1 MPEDGVCWSKP
12 KHFRIWRATSVA
24 QSNCVAS
31 EKASFGASDSK
42 YHSIGITYFKP
53 IENFG
58 LRDKIRNSSHYKFL
72 TKKII
77 LL

>member
-1 MPEDGVCWSKP
+1 MPEAGVCWSKP

-42 YHSIGITYFKP
+42 YHSIGITCGFARA
-53 IENFG
+53 FVVFTG
-58 LRDKIRNSSHYKFL
+58 VSRSHCR
-72 TKKII
+72 
-77 LL
+77 